1 MELSRIL
8 KAQPCYC
15 CHHLENA
22 HCANCELG
30 ENLWLCLVC
39 GNLGCGRQQFGGTGG
54 NGHGL
59 AHFDATGH
67 GVACK
72 LGTITPEGTAGND
85 LISEKA

>member
-1 MELSRIL
+1 MVEG
-8 KAQPCYC
+8 
-15 CHHLENA
+15 A
-22 HCANCELG
+22 HCADCELG

-39 GNLGCGRQQFGGTGG
+39 GNLGCGRQQYGGTGG

-72 LGTITPEGTAGND
+72 LGTITPEGTAGEY
-85 LISEKA
+85 SG